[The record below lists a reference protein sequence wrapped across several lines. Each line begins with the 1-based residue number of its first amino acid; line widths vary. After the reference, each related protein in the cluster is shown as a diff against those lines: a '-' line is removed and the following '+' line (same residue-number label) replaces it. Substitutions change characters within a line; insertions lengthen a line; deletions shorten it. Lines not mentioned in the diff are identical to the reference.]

1 VKAYIRASV
10 IPVLAAASFAAN
22 AGLIFNATGT
32 GPGGAPLAASA
43 DFTISGSTLTIVL
56 TNTAGANSAQDV
68 PGSTLTGLFFD
79 VSGSPTLTPQSA
91 VASSIIQQGLCS
103 SGLCGTT
110 TNVAGE
116 FGYNTGSFPNA
127 AHYGIASAGYLTTPL
142 AGNIGNFGPGGTA
155 GFNLDDPASLD
166 GINFGIVTSLANDS
180 TFNPNGGIE
189 SVPLV
194 RDSVTFTLSGIADGA
209 AISNV
214 AFQYGTATS
223 EARIPGTS
231 CTDCGTRPPTAVPE
245 PATLGLLSVALLGI
259 AGLRRK
265 SS

>member
-1 VKAYIRASV
+1 VKACIRACV

-56 TNTAGANSAQDV
+56 TNTAGVNSAQDV

-79 VSGSPTLTPQSA
+79 LTGSPSLTPVSALLTSGSTIFQ
-91 VASSIIQQGLCS
+91 ASSCDVANCVGE
-103 SGLCGTT
+103 
-110 TNVAGE
+110 TNVGGE
-116 FGYNTGSFPNA
+116 FGYASGAMGGGVTQQE
-127 AHYGIASAGYLTTPL
+127 GIASAGYLPG
-142 AGNIGNFGPGGTA
+142 AGNPNFNGN
-155 GFNLDDPASLD
+155 NLDDPGSLD
-166 GINFGIVTSLANDS
+166 GINFGIVSTNYSTANA
-180 TFNPNGGIE
+180 NGGLE
-189 SVPLV
+189 SEPVI
-194 RDSVTFTLSGIADGA
+194 RNSVTFTLTGVANGA
-209 AISNV
+209 SISNV

-223 EARIPGTS
+223 EARIPGTA
-231 CTDCGTRPPTAVPE
+231 CTDCGTRPPSAVPE
-245 PATLGLLSVALLGI
+245 PATLGLLSVALLGL